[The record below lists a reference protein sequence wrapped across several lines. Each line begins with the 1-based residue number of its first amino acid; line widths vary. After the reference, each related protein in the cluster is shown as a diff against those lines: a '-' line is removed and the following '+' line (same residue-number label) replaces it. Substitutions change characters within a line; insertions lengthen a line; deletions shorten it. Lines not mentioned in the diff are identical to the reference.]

1 MPTYQRAMLE
11 ALERVG
17 RKDQR
22 LDLPMFSGK
31 LNPEE
36 CMDWI
41 EELDSH
47 FECDNV
53 PENQR
58 VKVAK
63 SKMKG

>member
-1 MPTYQRAMLE
+1 MLANLRAMLE

-22 LDLPMFSGK
+22 SDLPMFNSK

-41 EELDSH
+41 EALENH
-47 FECDNV
+47 FECDIV
-53 PENQR
+53 LET
-58 VKVAK
+58 
-63 SKMKG
+63 KG